1 MSGLLDLTSD
11 VGEKEED
18 EVLVEEEG
26 VIEKEKEEERERAR
40 RRMRWVVE
48 EIEEEGRDG
57 GGCWGG
63 NFLVSR

>member
-1 MSGLLDLTSD
+1 MSWLLDLTSD

-40 RRMRWVVE
+40 RRIVKNERRE
-48 EIEEEGRDG
+48 RPREGKERKV
-57 GGCWGG
+57 
-63 NFLVSR
+63 NV